1 MSPFH
6 WLSESASKDTHG
18 LRSNPLR
25 LPRQEDTELYARA
38 EKWINSSADRKK
50 RFGPYLPQMTLRDR
64 AKLLDTW
71 RAFHDACAIHNVS
84 YFLVEDTLL
93 GAIRHRGFIPWDD
106 DMDVAMDVRDS
117 ARVRHMLS
125 CLPGYT
131 LRFQSNMHWKFF
143 AEDASIVPVVPPA
156 TTLHAKT
163 LSDSQRGSYVL
174 EFEPSKNVVMR
185 YPFVDIFFVTQ
196 DDKYTWALTDYM
208 VHTIAYLTEDIYPLT
223 VAHFEGYLAPVPRLS
238 RKVLHTTF
246 DANVCLSPFHNY
258 RVGQTFNDIYS
269 VPCQDLAEIYPVYE
283 V

>member
-1 MSPFH
+1 
-6 WLSESASKDTHG
+6 
-18 LRSNPLR
+18 
-25 LPRQEDTELYARA
+25 
-38 EKWINSSADRKK
+38 
-50 RFGPYLPQMTLRDR
+50 MTLRDKV
-64 AKLLDTW
+64 KLLDTW
-71 RAFHDACAIHNVS
+71 RAFHDACAVDNIS
-84 YFLVEDTLL
+84 YFLVEGSLL

-106 DMDVAMDVRDS
+106 DMDVAVDVKHFLSLQRS
-117 ARVRHMLS
+117 LS

-131 LRFQSNMHWKFF
+131 LRVQSNMHWKFF

-196 DDKYTWALTDYM
+196 DDKYTWTLADYI
-208 VHTIAYLTEDIYPLT
+208 VDTTAYLTEDVYPLT

-238 RKVLHTTF
+238 RKVLHITF